1 MLLSEIN
8 AQFDLRFENLTTAGT
23 IGLDDY
29 EKSICLTYGQ
39 LELVKAY
46 AEAED
51 LLHIDGTI
59 DFNSMTP
66 ATSNNYEKAYE
77 ASPLN
82 AIKILDRTL
91 IDTVDNTYRIMG
103 EVVPA
108 STIREMINA
117 PYKYPPK
124 NVVYVLVGENA
135 EIVFPPIG
143 FQVGDYIR
151 RYVKYPTPVILT
163 QLSGADSIDGLQAPT
178 DSILSDTGQ
187 NEMITVAVAF
197 AIETYVGQPK
207 QSTNQ

>member
-46 AEAED
+46 AESGD
-51 LLHIDGTI
+51 LLHIDNVIG
-59 DFNSMTP
+59 FNAMTP
-66 ATSNNYEKAYE
+66 PPSSNYEGAYE
-77 ASPLN
+77 AAPLD

-91 IDTVDNTYRIMG
+91 VDTANNVKRIMG
-103 EVVPA
+103 EVVPV
-108 STIREMINA
+108 STIMQMINA
-117 PYKYPPK
+117 PFKYPPK
-124 NVVYVLVGENA
+124 NVVYVLVGENT
-135 EIVFPPIG
+135 ETVFPPLG
-143 FQVGDYIR
+143 FLVENYVR

-163 QLSGADSIDGLQAPT
+163 QLTGSDSIDGLQAPT
-178 DSILSDTGQ
+178 DSILSNTGQ
-187 NEMITVAVAF
+187 NEMITVAVQF
-197 AIETYVGQPK
+197 AIETYVGLPK